1 MHLAPKITFIGHHSA
16 PLCKIPVFLG
26 SCPLPHIGK
35 YLAWK
40 YIWGMVVP
48 NGTFKWLVQVYGVVL
63 VQLAP
68 KIALIGHRS
77 APLSQKV
84 CLSIG
89 AYSRLY
95 LASGVYLILAFF
107 F

>member
-1 MHLAPKITFIGHHSA
+1 M
-16 PLCKIPVFLG
+16 
-26 SCPLPHIGK
+26 PHTGT

-40 YIWGMVVP
+40 YIWGMVVS
-48 NGTFKWLVQVYGVVL
+48 NETSKWLVQVYGVVL

-68 KIALIGHRS
+68 EIALIGHRNT
-77 APLSQKV
+77 PLSQKV

-95 LASGVYLILAFF
+95 NNVLGHTFRTKIRR
-107 F
+107 